1 MKEEK
6 RKKIHDLLEEVKDG
20 KWKGRGLDPLKE
32 IKRIRKGVK

>member
-20 KWKGRGLDPLKE
+20 KWKGRGSDSLKE
-32 IKRIRKGVK
+32 LWNIWRGKK